1 MNSAISILRDCVVP
15 ATPTRS
21 QNRVQRRV
29 EKGAQ
34 SDDFVSKSG
43 KLLRGGIEMKQAIG
57 RELRQGLDS
66 VGRAKRGAS
75 NESEAKNQ
83 DVARQL
89 AWEIA
94 AINVHLE
101 EIRYFWAKTLGIS
114 GPQWMILMALAD
126 LDQGEGVPV
135 KVVSKMLHVDPSFV
149 TTQSKMLEKKGFMR
163 RKTSE
168 EDARIVQMSL
178 TDKTYKLIAGLASE
192 QEALN
197 NFIFA
202 EFSDRE
208 LSELTGK
215 LAALKKR
222 LEKASLKV
230 TMGI

>member
-1 MNSAISILRDCVVP
+1 MAQELR
-15 ATPTRS
+15 
-21 QNRVQRRV
+21 
-29 EKGAQ
+29 KG
-34 SDDFVSKSG
+34 SDSSSRG
-43 KLLRGGIEMKQAIG
+43 SRGGF
-57 RELRQGLDS
+57 
-66 VGRAKRGAS
+66 
-75 NESEAKNQ
+75 NEFGGKNQ
-83 DVARQL
+83 DVARRI

-94 AINVHLE
+94 AINVHLQ

-135 KVVSKMLHVDPSFV
+135 KDVSKMLHVDPSFV

-178 TDKTYKLIAGLASE
+178 TDKTYKHLAGLASE
-192 QEALN
+192 QDELN

-202 EFSDRE
+202 EFSDRD
-208 LSELTGK
+208 LSEFAGK
-215 LAALKKR
+215 LAVLKNR

-230 TMGI
+230 AVGL